1 MHFENFT
8 ESSKGD
14 DMFLPHTGL
23 AGRESLTQFSGA
35 GPIRHLLASTP
46 GDSVAQATL

>member
-14 DMFLPHTGL
+14 DKFLPHTGL
-23 AGRESLTQFSGA
+23 AGLEFLTQFSGA
-35 GPIRHLLASTP
+35 GPIHHLLASTP